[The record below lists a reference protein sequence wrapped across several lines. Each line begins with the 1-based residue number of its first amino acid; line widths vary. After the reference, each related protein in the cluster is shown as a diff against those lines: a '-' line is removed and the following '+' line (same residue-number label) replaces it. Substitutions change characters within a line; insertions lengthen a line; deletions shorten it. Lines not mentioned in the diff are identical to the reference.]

1 MEFREMFFLPDGTG
15 LEPKAHLRALNSMR
29 KLAMD
34 GNFAAL
40 KELVAKANDEAVELS
55 RDAANKLWFM
65 FLANADRTL
74 DPNIASLVRFFLSF
88 ENGQVVFKDL
98 TAVYRLNTAI
108 YDNISKL
115 TYSEHTALVVA
126 IEQDTLSPKTPGY
139 RLIKDFL
146 TEGKPRRELIEALK
160 EFLS

>member
-1 MEFREMFFLPDGTG
+1 MEFKEKFFLPDGTG
-15 LEPKAHLRALNSMR
+15 LEPKAHLRVLNSMR
-29 KLAMD
+29 TLAME
-34 GNFAAL
+34 GNIAAL
-40 KELVAKANDEAVELS
+40 KELFAKANDNNFQLS
-55 RDAANKLWFM
+55 RDSANKLWFL
-65 FLANADRTL
+65 FLANADRTM
-74 DPNIASLVRFFLSF
+74 DPNIASLVRSFLSF
-88 ENGQVVFKDL
+88 ENGEVVFKDL

-139 RLIKDFL
+139 RLIAEFL
-146 TEGKPRRELIEALK
+146 VHGKPRTELVEALK